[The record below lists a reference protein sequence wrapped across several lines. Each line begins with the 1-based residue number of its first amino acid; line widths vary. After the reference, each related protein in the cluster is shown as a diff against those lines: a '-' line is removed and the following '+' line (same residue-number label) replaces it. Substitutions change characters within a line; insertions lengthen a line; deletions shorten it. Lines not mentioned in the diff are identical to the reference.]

1 LVERIGEERVF
12 TALDMI
18 QDKLL
23 HFKTRQEI
31 GGHGVARLPLV
42 LRELG
47 ALRYHKYS
55 NGFRSALKD
64 LILG

>member
-1 LVERIGEERVF
+1 
-12 TALDMI
+12 MI